1 MKILISTLFDCTTTG
16 VVGRYREERGRFQ
29 DNAGQWIESQ
39 EHWERARNQQRNYET
54 LVQVLSL
61 RTQLDN
67 ITASRHDNNTWSFSV
82 VTDREGVF
90 GPDFAALLDDCDNVP
105 MIPGLLAQGK
115 LPACLQ
121 GTGEHPNVWFQQ
133 ID

>member
-1 MKILISTLFDCTTTG
+1 MKILVSTLFDCTTTG

-29 DNAGQWIESQ
+29 DQSGQWIESA

-61 RTQLDN
+61 RTQLESVSPA
-67 ITASRHDNNTWSFSV
+67 IQHDQVWSFHA
-82 VTDREGVF
+82 VTERDGVF
-90 GPDFAALLDDCDNVP
+90 GEDFAALRDDCDNVP
-105 MIPGLLAQGK
+105 MIPGLLAQAN
-115 LPACLQ
+115 LPSSLNSQ
-121 GTGEHPNVWFQQ
+121 NVWFQQ